1 MESREIFEQKYQ
13 ALPPEIKYI
22 VELLAYS
29 CCPISKSTLERLELP
44 FEKSKSKRQAI
55 ILSLKDYPEIIWPS
69 KNILDSY
76 YVLEPHL
83 SLHLLLQLEK
93 QKRDF
98 KKEIRNTNFWNAA
111 NYLGKRVRDTLIKY
125 YYNQTPFSYLS
136 VANQNIHAKFLLD
149 AALDMPEFSG
159 IEHFFPITKF
169 LETFE
174 AEVDMIDETLE
185 LPPNFE
191 HTYQRTISFIGLN
204 PPYLEKLEKHLPEST
219 PCYPVT

>member
-1 MESREIFEQKYQ
+1 MESREILEQKYQ

-55 ILSLKDYPEIIWPS
+55 ILSLKDYPDIIWPS

-174 AEVDMIDETLE
+174 AEVDMIDET
-185 LPPNFE
+185 
-191 HTYQRTISFIGLN
+191 
-204 PPYLEKLEKHLPEST
+204 
-219 PCYPVT
+219 

>member
-1 MESREIFEQKYQ
+1 MESREILEQKYQ

-44 FEKSKSKRQAI
+44 FEKSKSKRRAI

-83 SLHLLLQLEK
+83 SLHLLLQLDK

-98 KKEIRNTNFWNAA
+98 KKEICDTNFWNGA
-111 NYLGKRVRDTLIKY
+111 NYLGKRVRDTLLKY
-125 YYNQTPFSYLS
+125 YYTQTPFS
-136 VANQNIHAKFLLD
+136 
-149 AALDMPEFSG
+149 
-159 IEHFFPITKF
+159 
-169 LETFE
+169 
-174 AEVDMIDETLE
+174 
-185 LPPNFE
+185 
-191 HTYQRTISFIGLN
+191 
-204 PPYLEKLEKHLPEST
+204 
-219 PCYPVT
+219 